1 MPARMGLALAVI
13 VSTAPLACGGSSTGA
28 PMADAAAGDAADG
41 ATSDVPAVD
50 GATSEAGSAK
60 RSIGCG
66 TAPPNQAF
74 GQYVQHTEV
83 VSGVAPAYAAKY
95 TNRVYWLRVPKGYD
109 SSRAYPLVL
118 IGPGCGQSGK
128 TPTPVEM
135 AAGNDA
141 IIVGMNGVDD
151 CFDFDAADTPEL
163 QYFDATL
170 AEVEAATCV
179 DTSRVFVSG
188 FSGGSWITNFLG
200 CARAGVIRAQATVGG
215 GLPPLPPACAGPI
228 PAMYVSDT
236 DDQSNPPAGVMM
248 ALARVVA
255 ANGCSD
261 ETTPYDPGLPG
272 LPLTAPSTCVQ
283 YKGCKDGY
291 PVVWCL
297 TSGFAHTDQAAT
309 THLSTTGFWRFWTSL
324 P

>member
-1 MPARMGLALAVI
+1 MPTPTSLAFALMGAFASVALQ
-13 VSTAPLACGGSSTGA
+13 ACGASSGGA
-28 PMADAAAGDAADG
+28 PVSDGAADS
-41 ATSDVPAVD
+41 ATSD
-50 GATSEAGSAK
+50 GGGAK
-60 RSIGCG
+60 RSAGCG

-74 GQYVQHTEV
+74 GQYVQHAEV
-83 VSGVAPAYAAKY
+83 VSGVAPAYAARY

-151 CFDFDAADTPEL
+151 CFDYDAADTPEL

-170 AEVEAATCV
+170 ADVEAATCV

-215 GLPPLPPACAGPI
+215 GLPPLPAACAGPI

-236 DDQSNPPAGVMM
+236 DDQSNPPAGVMT

-261 ETTPYDPGLPG
+261 ETTPYDPGV
-272 LPLTAPSTCVQ
+272 PLTAPSTCVQ
-283 YKGCKDGY
+283 YEGCKDGY

-309 THLSTTGFWRFWTSL
+309 THLSTTGFWRFWTAL

>member
-1 MPARMGLALAVI
+1 V
-13 VSTAPLACGGSSTGA
+13 APLACGGGGSSAGA
-28 PMADAAAGDAADG
+28 PVADGAAGDAADG
-41 ATSDVPAVD
+41 AMSDVTPADGPTSD
-50 GATSEAGSAK
+50 AGGAK
-60 RSIGCG
+60 RSVGCG
-66 TAPPNQAF
+66 AAPPNQPF
-74 GQYVQHTEV
+74 GQYVQHMTI

-109 SSRAYPLVL
+109 STRAYPLVL
-118 IGPGCGQSGK
+118 VGPGCGQSGK
-128 TPTPVEM
+128 TPTPVEA
-135 AAGNDA
+135 AAGSDA

-151 CFDFDAADTPEL
+151 CFDYDAADTPEL
-163 QYFDATL
+163 PYFDAVV
-170 AEVEAATCV
+170 AEIEAATCV

-188 FSGGSWITNFLG
+188 FSGGSWMTNFLG

-215 GLPPLPPACAGPI
+215 GPPPLPATCAGPI

-236 DDQSNPPAGVMM
+236 DDQSNPPAGVMI

-255 ANGCSD
+255 ANGCSA
-261 ETTPYDPGLPG
+261 ETMPYDPGVTLA
-272 LPLTAPSTCVQ
+272 APSTCVE
-283 YKGCKDGY
+283 YKGCKAGY

-309 THLSTTGFWRFWTSL
+309 THLSTIGFWRFWTAL